1 MENNNNKRSNRF
13 NSKLAISAMIIL
25 ITIVSSFN
33 ILDKPSEVYVDS
45 AIVKSGLAFATARTL
60 NATVSVFQTS
70 TITVQA
76 IGGASMTVGEFLDP
90 FNDLIEQYATIMKL
104 SIGSLIIQKVVLEIV
119 SADVFKVCLGLS
131 GICLLL
137 SIHSKGDQYRR
148 LLSKIFL
155 FLVFLR
161 FTFVFVVLV
170 NSLVSNAF
178 LDDRTA
184 EDVAIVSA
192 VSEEAEE
199 GQASDILTA
208 QENELLTNELVSL
221 RRENQDL
228 TESMEEF
235 DAPIRR
241 AEEQVQSAED
251 NVADFR
257 AGVSLTDSLL
267 GNNEE
272 LEEARAELEE
282 EEEVLE
288 SLISEQQELEY
299 QLYSVIESITRR
311 ENTLAGRPNSI
322 MERVGDGFSNLTAS
336 FSALQL
342 KLKLDGIITNIIRL
356 MSLFLLETMILPLFF
371 LFLFSKGMKAI
382 WGIEFEGFI
391 SPSANAK

>member
-391 SPSANAK
+391 SPSANVK